1 MTNTQRDLLSW
12 GLFLA
17 IPFTVVIWVGVQVHL
32 ARRDV
37 LISSA
42 QIPLNQLYL
51 ALGNYHHEY
60 GTFPPAYVVDE
71 NGRPMHSWRALILPY
86 FENLKDV
93 YKQYDFSEPWDGPN
107 NSKLANRM
115 PETFRSCTEPESK
128 SFTNVVVLTG
138 PGTAFP
144 GSHAIRLEDFKD
156 GAKNT
161 ILLVE
166 IKDSKIPW
174 LAPIDL
180 PADEAVKA
188 WGDPN
193 QVGIS
198 CVSWRRPLVVFADRM
213 AAFALGKGLPPESLR
228 ALTTI
233 AGNEPVTQ
241 SSLLEAKLIRKG
253 RWIE

>member
-1 MTNTQRDLLSW
+1 MTNTQRDLLYW
-12 GLFLA
+12 CLFLSVLLA
-17 IPFTVVIWVGVQVHL
+17 AATWVGFKIRQ
-32 ARRDV
+32 ARREA
-37 LISSA
+37 LASCA
-42 QIPLNQLYL
+42 QCPLNQLHL
-51 ALGNYHHEY
+51 ALNNYYEEY

-86 FENLKDV
+86 ADAMRE
-93 YKQYDFSEPWDGPN
+93 YKEYDFSEPWDGPN

-115 PETFRSCTEPESK
+115 PNMFRSCTESESK
-128 SFTNVVVLTG
+128 SFTNFVVLSG

-144 GSHAIRLEDFKD
+144 DSQSTKLDDFKD
-156 GAKNT
+156 GAENT
-161 ILLVE
+161 ILLTE

-198 CVSWRRPLVVFADRM
+198 CVPWRRPLVVFANRGT
-213 AAFALGKGLPPESLR
+213 AFVLGKDLRPEALR
-228 ALTTI
+228 ALTTV
-233 AGNEPVTQ
+233 AGGEADTQ
-241 SSLLEAKLIRKG
+241 ESLFDRKLIRRG
-253 RWIE
+253 YGIE